1 MFENTP
7 YLTIPYEIYYCIMTN
22 VVQCILAAWP
32 KDGNNGQLVH
42 KFGADIRGS
51 QHF

>member
-1 MFENTP
+1 
-7 YLTIPYEIYYCIMTN
+7 MTN

-32 KDGNNGQLVH
+32 QDGNNDQLVH

-51 QHF
+51 QHFGFWLNILFLKLMSP